1 MCKFSSWIAMTKPAL
16 SEPGNRPARIAIRDG
31 FGYDVSISDIGIMI
45 VVGAW
50 SNDGKNGM
58 D

>member
-1 MCKFSSWIAMTKPAL
+1 
-16 SEPGNRPARIAIRDG
+16 
-31 FGYDVSISDIGIMI
+31 VSISDNGIMI

-50 SNDGKNGM
+50 SNDEKNGM

>member
-1 MCKFSSWIAMTKPAL
+1 VSL
-16 SEPGNRPARIAIRDG
+16 SDN
-31 FGYDVSISDIGIMI
+31 GIMI

-50 SNDGKNGM
+50 SNDEKNGM

>member
-1 MCKFSSWIAMTKPAL
+1 MTKPAL
-16 SEPGNRPARIAIRDG
+16 SEPGSRPARTAIRDE
-31 FGYDVSISDIGIMI
+31 FGYAVSLSDNGIMI

>member
-1 MCKFSSWIAMTKPAL
+1 
-16 SEPGNRPARIAIRDG
+16 
-31 FGYDVSISDIGIMI
+31 VSISDNGIMI

>member
-1 MCKFSSWIAMTKPAL
+1 MTKPAL
-16 SEPGNRPARIAIRDG
+16 SEPGSRPARTAIRDEVG
-31 FGYDVSISDIGIMI
+31 SAVSLSDNGIMI